1 MTKTATIADFGSHLA
16 DYLADVQRGDE
27 VLVMRE
33 SVAVARLVPI
43 PEEKIKKQNR
53 TKLGCGI
60 GTVKILGPLDE
71 PLIPESDW
79 EMLRGD
85 E

>member
-27 VLVMRE
+27 VVVTNE
-33 SVAVARLVPI
+33 SVPVARLVPV
-43 PEEKIKKQNR
+43 PAKKNR
-53 TKLGCGI
+53 TVLGGGI

-71 PLIPESDW
+71 PLIPTGDW

>member
-16 DYLADVQRGDE
+16 EYLAAVQRGDE
-27 VLVMRE
+27 VVVTDQTGP
-33 SVAVARLVPI
+33 VAKMVPV
-43 PEEKIKKQNR
+43 PPKKNR

-60 GTVKILGPLDE
+60 GTGKILGPLDE

-79 EMLRGD
+79 EMLR
-85 E
+85 

>member
-27 VLVMRE
+27 VVVTNE
-33 SVAVARLVPI
+33 SVPVAKLVPV
-43 PEEKIKKQNR
+43 PARKNR
-53 TKLGCGI
+53 TVLGSGR
-60 GTVKILGPLDE
+60 GTGQILGPLDE

-79 EMLRGD
+79 EMLR
-85 E
+85 